1 MTHDELIR
9 AIHGSGYQLV
19 LAATGGGASAIGDL
33 LRVPGGSASVLEAVV
48 PYSWNA
54 LIDWLG
60 GQPDSACSSRTAR
73 AMAMAAFERA
83 RALADPKVP
92 IGKLL
97 GIGCTASLAS
107 DRPKRGAHRFYI
119 AFQGHNFT
127 SCCGWELAKGARTRA
142 EEERV
147 VCDLLLHFMGFFS
160 HVSPAM
166 QQDTLENL
174 QRIASE
180 SADARPAIRE
190 LLVGTAESFAVQFD
204 DIAATSPRVLLPGAF
219 NPLHAGHRHMAQIAR
234 ARLQAEVA
242 FEISVTNVDKP
253 PLDYYEIERRL
264 QGFDRGDQV
273 WLTRAPT
280 FVEKAA
286 LFPGVTFLVGADTI
300 RRIADEKYYSGSVRA
315 RDQAL
320 AALAAHQARFL
331 VFGRLVGEDFQT
343 LTNLPLP
350 DALQRMCEE
359 VPEAE
364 FREDLS
370 STALRSGSQSS
381 TEADEDFESKPH

>member
-19 LAATGGGASAIGDL
+19 LATTGGGASAIGDL
-33 LRVPGGSASVLEAVV
+33 FRVPGGSASVLEAVV
-48 PYSWNA
+48 PYSWNS
-54 LIDWLG
+54 LVDWLG
-60 GQPDSACSSRTAR
+60 GQPDNACSSRTAR
-73 AMAMAAFERA
+73 AMAMAAFQRA
-83 RALADPKVP
+83 RALAESNTP
-92 IGKLL
+92 ISKLL

-107 DRPKRGAHRFYI
+107 DRPKRGTHRFYI
-119 AFQGHNFT
+119 AFQGHSFT
-127 SCCGWELAKGARTRA
+127 GCFGWELTKGERTRA

-147 VCDLLLHFMGFFS
+147 VCDLLLHFTAFFAR
-160 HVSPAM
+160 VSPAM
-166 QQDTLENL
+166 QQEPLANL
-174 QRIASE
+174 RPIASE

-190 LLVGTAESFAVQFD
+190 LLVGAAEKFAVQFD
-204 DIAATSPRVLLPGAF
+204 SLAATAPRVLFPGAF
-219 NPLHAGHRHMAQIAR
+219 NPLHAGHRHMAQIAQT
-234 ARLQAEVA
+234 RLHEKVA

-253 PLDYYEIERRL
+253 PLDYYEIEHRL

-300 RRIADEKYYSGSVRA
+300 RRIADEKYYGGSVNA
-315 RDQAL
+315 RDQAV

-331 VFGRLVGEDFQT
+331 VFGRLQGEHFET
-343 LTNLPLP
+343 LASLPLP
-350 DALQRMCEE
+350 EPLRQLCEE
-359 VPEAE
+359 VPEAD

-370 STALRSGSQSS
+370 STALRTSVQASAATEEEGSS
-381 TEADEDFESKPH
+381 ESH

>member
-19 LAATGGGASAIGDL
+19 LATTGGGASAIGDL

-48 PYSWNA
+48 PYSWKA

-73 AMAMAAFERA
+73 AMAMAAFQRA
-83 RALADPKVP
+83 RALAESNTSID
-92 IGKLL
+92 KLL
-97 GIGCTASLAS
+97 GVGCTASLAS

-127 SCCGWELAKGARTRA
+127 SCFGWELAKGERTRA

-147 VCDLLLHFMGFFS
+147 VCDLLLHFTGFFAR
-160 HVSPAM
+160 VSPAM
-166 QQDTLENL
+166 QQDTLANL
-174 QRIASE
+174 QLIASE
-180 SADARPAIRE
+180 SADARPATRE
-190 LLVGTAESFAVQFD
+190 LLVGAAEKFAVQFD
-204 DIAATSPRVLLPGAF
+204 GIAATSPRVLFPGAF
-219 NPLHAGHRHMAQIAR
+219 NPLHAGHRHMAQIAQ

-253 PLDYYEIERRL
+253 PLDYYEIEHRL

-280 FVEKAA
+280 FVEKAS
-286 LFPGVTFLVGADTI
+286 LFPGVTFVVGADTI
-300 RRIADEKYYSGSVRA
+300 RRIAEEKYYGGSVHA
-315 RDQAL
+315 RDRAL
-320 AALAAHQARFL
+320 AALAAQQVRFL
-331 VFGRLVGEDFQT
+331 VFGRLAGEHFET
-343 LTNLPLP
+343 LASLPLP
-350 DALQRMCEE
+350 DALQQLCEE
-359 VPEAE
+359 VSEAD

-370 STALRSGSQSS
+370 STALRSGSLPANQ
-381 TEADEDFESKPH
+381 TDEGFESNPH

>member
-19 LAATGGGASAIGDL
+19 LATTGGGASAIGDL

-60 GQPDSACSSRTAR
+60 GKPDSACSSRTAR
-73 AMAMAAFERA
+73 AMAMASFERA
-83 RALADPKVP
+83 RMLAEPDTP
-92 IGKLL
+92 INKLL

-127 SCCGWELAKGARTRA
+127 SCFGWELAKGERTRA

-147 VCDLLLHFMGFFS
+147 VCDLLLHYTAFFARVWS
-160 HVSPAM
+160 VIQQEAPA
-166 QQDTLENL
+166 NL
-174 QRIASE
+174 QLIASE
-180 SADARPAIRE
+180 AADARPAIRE
-190 LLVGTAESFAVQFD
+190 LLVGTAEKCAVQFD
-204 DIAATSPRVLLPGAF
+204 DITAASPRVLFPGAF
-219 NPLHAGHRHMAQIAR
+219 NPLHAGHRQMVQIAQ
-234 ARLQAEVA
+234 ARLQEKVA

-253 PLDYYEIERRL
+253 PLDYYEIEHRL
-264 QGFDRGDQV
+264 QGFGRGDQV

-280 FVEKAA
+280 FVEKAS

-300 RRIADEKYYSGSVRA
+300 RRIADEKYYGGSAAA
-315 RDQAL
+315 RDQAI
-320 AALAAHQARFL
+320 AALAAHQVHFL
-331 VFGRLVGEDFQT
+331 VFGRLVDEDFQT
-343 LTNLPLP
+343 LATLPLP
-350 DALQRMCEE
+350 DALLQLCDE

-370 STALRSGSQSS
+370 STALRSASQDPNA
-381 TEADEDFESKPH
+381 ADVEGDSNPQ